1 MNARSVRPFSL
12 HILPALFDVSF
23 RRLAKAVAMLSLLL
37 PSALLLTACNANVSS
52 YIASQDGENSTPKE
66 QVTDYRLAQ
75 CGRLWQADDRDVMNN
90 ALYWLRAMDCAG
102 RLTQFQ
108 AREEAQ
114 LLTVDSWENAFKRG
128 ILLDNA
134 GITQAER
141 RQMLAQI
148 NLYRL
153 DFPSALRPLMQTW
166 RDRQTLFLALSDE
179 RLRYQR
185 LQESSDKQLDSLRI
199 EQNHLQYQLEITRQK
214 LENLT
219 DIERRLSSRKQ
230 LSGELPDN
238 DADRR
243 SEAGQARDGSPT
255 SPKLDSE
262 PVNAEDTYIPPTES
276 DTDNSTTKKEPK
288 NP

>member
-1 MNARSVRPFSL
+1 MSFSRML
-12 HILPALFDVSF
+12 
-23 RRLAKAVAMLSLLL
+23 KAVVMPSLLL
-37 PSALLLTACNANVSS
+37 LTTLLLAACNNNVSS
-52 YIASQDGENSTPKE
+52 FISSQDTENSTPKE
-66 QVTDYRLAQ
+66 QVTDYRIAP
-75 CGRLWQADDRDVMNN
+75 CGHLWQVDDREAMNN

-108 AREEAQ
+108 ARETAQ
-114 LLTVDSWENAFKRG
+114 LMAGDSWEGVFKQS

-141 RQMLAQI
+141 RQMLEQI
-148 NLYRL
+148 NTHRL
-153 DFPSALRPLMQTW
+153 AFPAALRPLMQTW

-185 LQESSDKQLDSLRI
+185 LQEASDKQLDTLRI
-199 EQNHLQYQLEITRQK
+199 QQNQLQYQLEITRRK

-219 DIERRLSSRKQ
+219 DIERQLSSRKQ

-238 DADRR
+238 DADPR
-243 SEAGQARDGSPT
+243 SNADSERDAISPE
-255 SPKLDSE
+255 PGSE
-262 PVNAEDTYIPPTES
+262 PVKAEDTYTPPTES
-276 DTDNSTTKKEPK
+276 DTDNPTMKKELK